1 MVGKD
6 ANFEMVT
13 SNAIQPI
20 LLSYEHNV
28 ASHTIAYIFVNTSC
42 KDLKYKDCE
51 EKRESMLDLCERRL

>member
-28 ASHTIAYIFVNTSC
+28 ATHTIAYIFINTKC
-42 KDLKYKDCE
+42 KDLDYKDVE
-51 EKRESMLDLCERRL
+51 EKKECMLDLCERRL